1 MSKLKL
7 LIVDD
12 EEPARKKL
20 NRQLTGNSQVEIIG
34 EARDGPEALRLI
46 EEQKPD
52 VVMLDIQMP
61 GMNGFDVVR
70 LMQEPHP
77 QVIFVTAYDEHAI
90 KAFEVAAADYLLK
103 PVSDSRLL
111 QALDKVKL
119 DMANQVKHKATE
131 ILDVLEPVEFAQ
143 RLAVRRLNRVKLIQV
158 SDICYVTSEHR
169 VVYVVDNSGEK
180 NWTNETLDQLMRRL
194 DPDQF
199 FRIHRSSIIN
209 LSVSFEIEPWEDGRL
224 KILFPDGVELVAARE
239 PALALRKALGF

>member
-1 MSKLKL
+1 MNKLKL

-20 NRQLTGNSQVEIIG
+20 NRQLSDINQVEIIG

-46 EEQKPD
+46 EEKQPD

-61 GMNGFDVVR
+61 GMSGFDVVR

-90 KAFEVAAADYLLK
+90 RAFEVAAVDYLLK
-103 PVSDSRLL
+103 PVSNSRLL
-111 QALDKVKL
+111 QALDKVKF
-119 DMANQVKHKATE
+119 DKVKTSRHKATE
-131 ILDVLEPVEFAQ
+131 ILDVLEPAEFAQ
-143 RLAVRRLNRVKLIQV
+143 RLAVRHLKRVKLVQV

-169 VVYVVDNSGEK
+169 VVYVVDKSGEK

-194 DPDQF
+194 DPEQF

-209 LSVSFEIEPWEDGRL
+209 LSASFEIEPWEDGRL
-224 KILFPDGVELVAARE
+224 KIHFPDGSELIAARE
-239 PALALRKALGF
+239 PALALRKLLSF